1 MSESRPDENLL
12 MEPAEI
18 TLVSASRSTGDPRE
32 DVLRFVYA
40 NGAVYL
46 LARAAQPEEWYRN
59 VEKDRGV
66 VLRVKRR
73 GFRGRAQVVG
83 GAERSQL
90 VPRVTGY
97 FARKYG
103 RAFQPGDSSDW
114 LPVRIQIEF

>member
-1 MSESRPDENLL
+1 MSETRPDEHLL

-18 TLVSASRSTGDPRE
+18 TLVSASRSTGEPRE

-40 NGAVYL
+40 DGAVYL
-46 LARAAQPEEWYRN
+46 LARAVQPEEWYHN

-83 GAERSQL
+83 GAERSRIIPDI
-90 VPRVTGY
+90 VGR

-103 RAFQPGDSSDW
+103 PAFQPGGFSDW
-114 LPVRIQIEF
+114 LLVRIQIEF